1 MSVLPA
7 LLFRPVC
14 SFVAIVV
21 HRYLRIADG
30 ETWTLSEFIAEV
42 GDFYA
47 AGASHMST
55 RAVQQLRFL
64 EGLVRQCS

>member
-1 MSVLPA
+1 M
-7 LLFRPVC
+7 
-14 SFVAIVV
+14 AIVV